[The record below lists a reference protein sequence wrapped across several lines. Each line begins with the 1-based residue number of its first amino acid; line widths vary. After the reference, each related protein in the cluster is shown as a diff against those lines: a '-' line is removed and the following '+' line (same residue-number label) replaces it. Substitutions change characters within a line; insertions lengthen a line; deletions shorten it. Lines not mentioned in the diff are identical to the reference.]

1 MMSCYNRD
9 EICEF
14 LEAIE
19 NGIIPISTEDDELLK
34 IHCYSFNCDLISE
47 SEFFSIAYEYY
58 SKYSHF
64 LFSSIVSKPSPVV
77 VSALPI
83 LKSEITFPENV
94 RKLNKICLP
103 RLKSATVSEVPACK
117 AIVREPLIVKE
128 CPKLTYAAVC
138 EIPTFECADVY
149 VDAYASCNA
158 VVYEIPMFRLDYT
171 PAPYYLSEV
180 VPICENEDPYDDA
193 DFDLAPEKA
202 RVCYSKPTPLELCPE
217 IKPYPVCKV
226 SYVVVPLLLATKTK
240 PLLLYKPFEFADYK
254 IDYSCSKSKVSL
266 EPYVRCT
273 EPKTRAEIDTV
284 IEHFTR
290 YNRYLKINE
299 VDSRRVFGDKP
310 LSFVETPTIPL
321 CKYVPFTNYVLKPK
335 FSYVVNILRTP
346 ARVKLIPLPIPSYHG
361 SIDTLYEPVTLI
373 EGFRFESPRRFR
385 GNRGADHD
393 VFIPEGTSTIATA
406 VAVLSVAGA
415 AIRNASAIYGAVREL
430 WSALRPEPKAL
441 DHIRKES
448 KRLAHSVCDKTA
460 LEAVRSV
467 TRSPSRGVSPPK
479 GDVDL
484 GVSPP
489 IRKDPPERVASTS
502 SDKHESPN
510 VSVTPCGNVS
520 SSLESCRSD
529 PAVVHAVE
537 KDPHIEAVSEC
548 ANPSGK
554 VSSVLART
562 TSMVEDVEVHLT
574 GEPVIEK
581 EPLTVT
587 SESCETKPSLNE
599 DPKFLELVNCY
610 DMMLTRL
617 EEPME
622 KSAKLLLRASMCQY
636 RTQILNYVKDNYSDE
651 AYSQVSELLG

>member
-14 LEAIE
+14 LLAIE
-19 NGIIPISTEDDELLK
+19 NGSIPISTEDDDLLK

-58 SKYSHF
+58 AKYSHF

-77 VSALPI
+77 VSALPV

-94 RKLNKICLP
+94 RKLSKICLP
-103 RLKSATVSEVPACK
+103 RLKSATASEVPVCK
-117 AIVREPLIVKE
+117 VIVREPLVVKE
-128 CPKLTYAAVC
+128 CLKPAYATIC
-138 EIPTFECADVY
+138 EIPTFECADLF
-149 VDAYASCNA
+149 VDSYASCNA
-158 VVYEIPMFRLDYT
+158 VVCEIPMFRLDYT
-171 PAPYYLSEV
+171 PAPYYLSEI
-180 VPICENEDPYDDA
+180 VPICENDDPYDDA
-193 DFDLAPEKA
+193 DFDLVSERA
-202 RVCYSKPTPLELCPE
+202 RECYTKPTPLEICVELKPFPLCR
-217 IKPYPVCKV
+217 VD
-226 SYVVVPLLLATKTK
+226 SVVIPLLLATKTM
-240 PLLLYKPFEFADYK
+240 PLLLFKPFEFADYK
-254 IDYSCSKSKVSL
+254 VVYSSVKSKSSF
-266 EPYVRCT
+266 EPHVCYV
-273 EPKTRAEIDTV
+273 EAHTRAEIDTV
-284 IEHFTR
+284 IEHFAR

-310 LSFVETPTIPL
+310 LSFVETPTVPL

-335 FSYVVNILRTP
+335 FCHAVNILRTP
-346 ARVKLIPLPIPSYHG
+346 ARVKLIPLPIPSFHG

-373 EGFRFESPRRFR
+373 EGFRFESPRRHR

-415 AIRNASAIYGAVREL
+415 AIRNANAIYGAVREL

-448 KRLAHSVCDKTA
+448 KRLAHKVCDKTA

-529 PAVVHAVE
+529 PAVVHAVQ

-562 TSMVEDVEVHLT
+562 NSMVEGVEVYLT

-587 SESCETKPSLNE
+587 SESCETKPSLMK

-610 DMMLTRL
+610 DLMLTRL

-622 KSAKLLLRASMCQY
+622 KSAKLLLRASVCQY
-636 RTQILNYVKDNYSDE
+636 RTQILNYVKENYSDE
-651 AYSQVSELLG
+651 ALLQVSECLG